1 MDGNS
6 NSKYNPILFSNN
18 SSVSVCLFSDH
29 AKKKKNIEK
38 VSIITSSAHYT
49 FQKSSAKEYLSN
61 L

>member
-29 AKKKKNIEK
+29 AKKNIEK
-38 VSIITSSAHYT
+38 VSIITSSARYT
-49 FQKSSAKEYLSN
+49 FQKSSAK
-61 L
+61 